1 MPFSRL
7 PMLRLVSLLGLG
19 ALAALTAFTARY
31 DPREPVL
38 PSEPFSYTA
47 PLPAYLLDD
56 PVARVADNAPDDN
69 PITDAGATLGRVL
82 FYDTRLSRNET
93 VSCGSCHKQAH
104 GFADPARFSSGFA
117 GEPTARNAMGL
128 AFARYYQ
135 NGRFFWDLR
144 AETLE
149 AQALMPIEDPVEMG
163 MTLEEAVAR
172 IEATT
177 FYPALFENAFGTPE
191 VTPERMAKALAQF
204 VRSIAPTGSR
214 YDRARARQGGRTGQ
228 PLPGFSEEENRGLR
242 LFFGEARCSQCH
254 AGDLQITHR
263 PFSNGLDTF
272 PADRG
277 AGGGQFKAP
286 SLRNVELTAPYM
298 HDGRFAT
305 LEEVVAHYDS
315 GIQPHY
321 ALFPALRGMG
331 SEPLRMNLTAK
342 DRAALVAF
350 LKTLTDETLATDPR
364 WSDPFPQ
371 AAR

>member
-1 MPFSRL
+1 
-7 PMLRLVSLLGLG
+7 MLRPATLLALG
-19 ALAALTAFTARY
+19 ALAVLSAFTARP

-38 PSEPFSYTA
+38 PGEPFAYSA
-47 PLPAYLLDD
+47 PLPPHLAYDA
-56 PVARVADNAPDDN
+56 VSRAADNTPADN
-69 PITDAGATLGRVL
+69 PVTDAGATLGRVL

-93 VSCGSCHKQAH
+93 VSCGSCHRQAH
-104 GFADPARFSSGFA
+104 GFSDPARFSTGFDGA
-117 GEPTARNAMGL
+117 PTRRNAMGL
-128 AFARYYQ
+128 AFSRYYQ

-149 AQALMPIEDPVEMG
+149 AQALMPIVDPVEMG

-172 IEATT
+172 LEATT
-177 FYPALFENAFGTPE
+177 FYPALFERAFGTPE

-204 VRSIAPTGSR
+204 VRSIAPANAR
-214 YDRARARQGGRTGQ
+214 YDQARARQPGRTGQ
-228 PLPGFSEEENRGLR
+228 PLPGFTDEENRGLQ

-263 PFSNGLDTF
+263 PFSNGLDTY
-272 PADRG
+272 PEDRG
-277 AGGGQFKAP
+277 AGGGQFKVG
-286 SLRNVELTAPYM
+286 SLRNVALTAPYM

-321 ALFPALRGMG
+321 ALFPALRG
-331 SEPLRMNLTAK
+331 SEGRPLRLNLSAK

-350 LKTLTDETLATDPR
+350 LRTLTDETLATDPR
-364 WSDPFPQ
+364 WSDPFPP
-371 AAR
+371 ASR